1 MSVEHRLTSQVGSTF
16 ELSYSPLSFFVHSLA
31 ASSPTSLYLL
41 PAGRLLLFHFSRPFL
56 YLLPAGR
63 LLLFHFSRP
72 FWFLQLPKLR
82 GRLAYVFP
90 CGSCSKPD
98 PREAS
103 SFQDPNY
110 PVARIKKHNWFHL
123 EAIHNDPSNES
134 FELLAAGNYC
144 PFTDASLT
152 IP

>member
-31 ASSPTSLYLL
+31 ASSPTS
-41 PAGRLLLFHFSRPFL
+41 L